1 MDDLLIYNARHIG
14 VANPLGMKKISRNML
29 ALQQCVKTIVHD
41 ARDGELLRAKQYY
54 SLFFLSPPVCQ
65 GSFIVMTSYLISIV
79 LGYAC
84 IDPET
89 AEFHVRS
96 VRGDAQ
102 PTMRR

>member
-14 VANPLGMKKISRNML
+14 VANSLGMKKINRNML

-65 GSFIVMTSYLISIV
+65 RLLIVVVYLTSIV

-89 AEFHVRS
+89 ADFYVRS
-96 VRGDAQ
+96 V
-102 PTMRR
+102 

>member
-14 VANPLGMKKISRNML
+14 IANSLGMKKINRNML

-65 GSFIVMTSYLISIV
+65 GSLIVVASLSNLDCARIC
-79 LGYAC
+79 L
-84 IDPET
+84 
-89 AEFHVRS
+89 H
-96 VRGDAQ
+96 
-102 PTMRR
+102 